1 MDYIM
6 TDLGLLIKD
15 ANNFEPYQVFE
26 SGQCF
31 RWENDGDG
39 YAGIIKDKVIKVK
52 KLDRDILIEN
62 VSKEEINDVI
72 YYFDLDRD
80 YNEIKGKLQFDAYLR
95 EAMEYGSG
103 LRILNQEPFECLIS
117 YIVSSNN
124 RIPQIKRVVDNLSKM
139 YGKPIKYRGKTYY
152 TFPSPDVL
160 ANVQICEVQESRCGF
175 RAEYIC
181 DAAKRVA
188 WGDLDLSA
196 LKGQDYFTAKA
207 ELMKVKGIGEK
218 VADCILLY
226 SLQKYEAFPVDVW
239 VNRVMTEIYIH
250 QKISL
255 KKVGEFARERFGNLA
270 GFAQLYLFYYYR
282 NKRGGVTNDGG
293 IN

>member
-1 MDYIM
+1 MNYIR
-6 TDLGLLIKD
+6 TDNGILIKYID
-15 ANNFEPYQVFE
+15 NFEPYQVFE

-31 RWENDGDG
+31 RWECKDDGFVG
-39 YAGIIKDKVIKVK
+39 VVKNKVIKVK
-52 KLDRDILIEN
+52 KLNGDILIDN
-62 VSKEEINDVI
+62 VTEEDMDDII
-72 YYFDLDRD
+72 YYFDLERD
-80 YNEIKGKLQFDAYLR
+80 YNEIKRRLQFDGYMK
-95 EAMEYGSG
+95 EAMEYGYG

-124 RIPQIKRVVDNLSKM
+124 RIPQIKRIIENLSRM
-139 YGKPIKYRGKTYY
+139 YGKPIEYNGDTYY

-160 ANVQICEVQESRCGF
+160 ADAEVCEIQESRCGF

-188 WGDLDLSA
+188 WGDLDLSV
-196 LKGQDYFTAKA
+196 LKKMDYFAAKS

-250 QKISL
+250 QKISF
-255 KKVGEFARERFGNLA
+255 KKIGEYARERFKELA

-282 NKRGGVTNDGG
+282 NRKGGG
-293 IN
+293 I